1 MTVTSADV
9 ARRAGVSRTAV
20 SLVLNGR
27 AEGSIS
33 AANQARIHAAAA
45 ELGYRP
51 NAAAVNLRRRSTATV
66 GIVTDEITTSP
77 FAGPLLQGARE
88 VAFERGYLTIVAD
101 YGLDDEREHQMVQA
115 LLGRQVDAFLHAAM
129 SMREIT
135 PDPAMVELPTVL
147 ANCFAAGGPAGV
159 IADEEEGGYR
169 AARAVFE
176 RGHRRVVMLAG
187 RDASETDYIPATALR
202 RRGFERA
209 AVEVG
214 ASEARVIDAGWNI
227 ETGVRH
233 ALALLDAPQAQ
244 RPTAFVCARD
254 RVAVGVVLAAARL
267 GLRVPE
273 DVSVVGYDDETDVAA
288 DMSPALTTI
297 DLPHRRIGE
306 LAMEL
311 LLATVLDGEPLPEAD
326 VLVPCELV
334 VRDSVG
340 PAPTR

>member
-1 MTVTSADV
+1 MTSADV

-27 AEGSIS
+27 GEGSIS

-51 NAAAVNLRRRSTATV
+51 NASAVNLRRRSTSTI

-88 VAFERGYLTIVAD
+88 AAFARGYLTIVAD
-101 YGLDDEREHQMVQA
+101 YGLDDAREHQMVAA
-115 LLGRQVDAFLHAAM
+115 LRGRQVDAFVHAAM
-129 SMREIT
+129 SMREVT
-135 PDPAMVELPTVL
+135 PDPSMVELPTVL
-147 ANCFAAGGPAGV
+147 ANCFAPGGPAGV
-159 IADEEEGGYR
+159 IADELEGGYR
-169 AARAVFE
+169 AARAVFDQ
-176 RGHRRVVMLAG
+176 GHRRVVMLAG
-187 RDASETDYIPATALR
+187 RDQDEREYIPATERR

-209 AVEVG
+209 AREVG
-214 ASEARVIDAGWNI
+214 ATQARVIDAGWSI
-227 ETGVRH
+227 ETGARH
-233 ALALLDAPQAQ
+233 AAALLDVPAAQ

-267 GLRVPE
+267 GLRVPQ
-273 DVSVVGYDDETDVAA
+273 DVSVIGYDDETDVAA
-288 DMSPALTTI
+288 QMSPPLTTI

-311 LLATVLDGEPLPEAD
+311 LLDNVLDGRPLPEQD
-326 VLVPCELV
+326 VLVPCNLV